1 MYNMYR
7 GPPQSASAFFRGGGV
22 KNGWKNYDGWAYK
35 SADMAGGSVKNSK
48 KVMTYFMD
56 GP

>member
-7 GPPQSASAFFRGGGV
+7 GRPQSMSALFKGGGV
-22 KNGWKNYDGWAYK
+22 KNGGKSYDGWAYK
-35 SADMAGGSVKNSK
+35 SADMGKGSVENSK
-48 KVMTYFMD
+48 KVLTYFMD